1 MQKKYSSVL
10 GLLCTILLVAVIIGC
25 FRGDTYIVKGHLHD
39 LWIPQVGA
47 YAIKTGA
54 VLHRDFHTFFGFFYN
69 GLNYVSLIL
78 TENFP
83 DIFMLSDMIMLSSS
97 LFAIVIV
104 GLSFLI
110 KINTKR
116 RKCIPWFVLL
126 LIISHIFQSRQ
137 MLHLLDYKYILWY
150 GSYNY
155 HMWSLLLLQAA
166 HIFACLGRIKRW
178 EMTSRD
184 LLLFS
189 LVQTI
194 CAFIAF
200 NYKINFFGSS
210 ALMAASIFL
219 LLPNR
224 AKIIYA
230 STSIILFISFGT
242 TVALTSGY
250 SYMGY
255 FNDVLHASE
264 ARKSIDLENL
274 QFVIYYCLVF
284 FIIQY
289 HKLLFSGHL
298 FQHLVHNR
306 PELSKDVSFY
316 IFTGLA
322 IFVGMAGDW
331 QVDAA
336 IYLIFLMLYAVVD
349 IDNRLIRNISY
360 TLLSI
365 LFFIN
370 TISLIYVAQ
379 KKTYT
384 EKKYRAIDLM
394 SEKPDFLI
402 DNYIDGLH
410 TKFYTDMDMVSR
422 EEAFLNLSYS
432 AKNLSFS
439 TPFLNTKYYYMVKD
453 SISRIREISDN
464 PDDVSMM
471 TEYIN
476 PLPILL
482 KSKIP
487 PGTYQW
493 IHFGATF
500 SPYKHKHL
508 HKIHA
513 MFMESDFV
521 YMPVLM
527 SFSVDWIKHFRN
539 CLFYEWNFKN
549 GRFKFYSINRYGLL
563 FIENGKMEAYG
574 LTPNGLV
581 EQRRDGIEKRCK
593 DIMAH
598 YGL

>member
-1 MQKKYSSVL
+1 MQKKYSFVL
-10 GLLCTILLVAVIIGC
+10 GLLCTILLFAAIIGC
-25 FRGDTYIVKGHLHD
+25 FRGDTYIVIGNLHD
-39 LWIPQVGA
+39 LWIPQLGA

-54 VLHRDFHTFFGFFYN
+54 ILHHEFYTFFGLFYN
-69 GLNYVSLIL
+69 VLNYISLIL

-97 LFAIVIV
+97 LFAVVIV
-104 GLSFLI
+104 GIFFLI

-126 LIISHIFQSRQ
+126 LIISHIFQPRL
-137 MLHLLDYKYILWY
+137 MLRLLDYKNILWY

-178 EMTSRD
+178 EMTNRD

-200 NYKINFFGSS
+200 NYKISFFGSS

-230 STSIILFISFGT
+230 STSIILFISFGI

-264 ARKSIDLENL
+264 ARGSIDLENL
-274 QFVIYYCLVF
+274 EFAICYCLVF

-289 HKLLFSGHL
+289 YKLLFSGH
-298 FQHLVHNR
+298 FRQYFVHNR
-306 PELSKDVSFY
+306 HEFSKDVSFY
-316 IFTGLA
+316 IFTALA

-331 QVDAA
+331 QVNAA
-336 IYLIFLMLYAVVD
+336 IYFIFLMLYAVID

-360 TLLSI
+360 TLLST

-370 TISLIYVAQ
+370 IASLIYVAQ
-379 KKTYT
+379 KKTHT
-384 EKKYRAIDLM
+384 KTDEKYRAIDLM

-402 DNYIDGLH
+402 DNSIDGLH
-410 TKFYTDMDMVSR
+410 TKLYTDMDMVSR

-432 AKNLSFS
+432 DQNIPWSV
-439 TPFLNTKYYYMVKD
+439 PFFNVEYYY
-453 SISRIREISDN
+453 SR
-464 PDDVSMM
+464 
-471 TEYIN
+471 
-476 PLPILL
+476 L
-482 KSKIP
+482 
-487 PGTYQW
+487 
-493 IHFGATF
+493 
-500 SPYKHKHL
+500 
-508 HKIHA
+508 
-513 MFMESDFV
+513 
-521 YMPVLM
+521 
-527 SFSVDWIKHFRN
+527 
-539 CLFYEWNFKN
+539 
-549 GRFKFYSINRYGLL
+549 
-563 FIENGKMEAYG
+563 
-574 LTPNGLV
+574 
-581 EQRRDGIEKRCK
+581 
-593 DIMAH
+593 
-598 YGL
+598 

>member
-1 MQKKYSSVL
+1 MGSMQKKYSSVL
-10 GLLCTILLVAVIIGC
+10 GLLCTILLFAAIIGC
-25 FRGDTYIVKGHLHD
+25 FRGDTYIVKGNLHD
-39 LWIPQVGA
+39 LWIPQLGA

-54 VLHRDFHTFFGFFYN
+54 VLHHEFHTFFGLFYN

-83 DIFMLSDMIMLSSS
+83 DIFMPSDMIMLSSS

-104 GLSFLI
+104 GLCFLI

-116 RKCIPWFVLL
+116 RKCIPWFVFL

-137 MLHLLDYKYILWY
+137 MLRLLDYKYILWY

-155 HMWSLLLLQAA
+155 HMWSLLLLQAV
-166 HIFACLGRIKRW
+166 HIFACLGRIRRW
-178 EMTSRD
+178 KMTNRD

-200 NYKINFFGSS
+200 NYKMSFFGSS

-230 STSIILFISFGT
+230 STSIILFISFGI

-264 ARKSIDLENL
+264 AREMIGLEKKL
-274 QFVIYYCLVF
+274 EFVIYYCLVF

-289 HKLLFSGHL
+289 RKLLFSGHFL
-298 FQHLVHNR
+298 RHLVHNR
-306 PELSKDVSFY
+306 PELSKDAFFY
-316 IFTGLA
+316 MFMGLA

-331 QVDAA
+331 QVNGA
-336 IYLIFLMLYAVVD
+336 IYLIFLMLYAVID

-402 DNYIDGLH
+402 DNRVDIDGLY
-410 TKFYTDMDMVSR
+410 TKFYTDMVPS
-422 EEAFLNLSYS
+422 EEAFLNLSYT
-432 AKNLSFS
+432 ANNLPFS
-439 TPFLNTKYYYMVKD
+439 TPFFNAEYYYMVKD
-453 SISRIREISDN
+453 SIARIREISDN
-464 PDDVSMM
+464 PDDVFMR
-471 TEYIN
+471 TEFIN
-476 PLPILL
+476 PLPLLL

-487 PGTYQW
+487 PGTYHW

-500 SPYKHKHL
+500 SLTKQL

-521 YMPVLM
+521 YMPVL
-527 SFSVDWIKHFRN
+527 SIDRIKHFMN
-539 CLFYEWNFKN
+539 CLFYEWNFEN

-563 FIENGKMEAYG
+563 FIENSTMEAYG
-574 LTPNGLV
+574 LTPSGLV

-593 DIMAH
+593 DIRAS